1 MIDVRNL
8 SKRVPT
14 LQGELTI
21 VDSVSLSIT
30 SGTTVAI
37 VGVSGSGK
45 TTLLSLLAGLD
56 QPSEGDVFLDGQCL
70 TSMDEDGRAR
80 LRSQYIGF
88 VFQSFHLLP
97 NLTAVEN
104 VMLPLELL
112 DRSDARAQ
120 AETLMQRVG
129 LADRQTHLPNQLS
142 GGEQQRVA
150 LARAFAV
157 TPRVLFAD
165 EPTGNLDSVTGA
177 QIIELL
183 FEMNREN
190 GTTLVLVTHDEQLA
204 TRCERRIHLLAG
216 AVVASS

>member
-8 SKRVPT
+8 CKRVPT

-21 VDSVSLSIT
+21 VDSVNLSIS

-56 QPSEGDVFLDGQCL
+56 YPSEGDVFLDGQCL

-88 VFQSFHLLP
+88 VFQSFQLLP

-112 DRSDARAQ
+112 DRSDALAQ

-190 GTTLVLVTHDEQLA
+190 GTTLVLVTHDEELA
-204 TRCERRIHLLAG
+204 SRCERRIHLLAG
-216 AVVASS
+216 SIITSS